1 VEWVDFFEDLFSA
14 VNCLQT
20 CQFTAFGYLLE
31 PPIAKYTPKPL
42 LSLAMLLA
50 PRIAQLCLDWSA
62 LSSWV
67 RAITGVKM
75 SPRGFLRAGRRVHT
89 LERRM
94 NCDMGIRAEDDTLP
108 ARFLEE
114 GKTKHP
120 RDSVV
125 PIAAMV
131 RRYYRVKGYGPDGRP
146 TARALERLG
155 LAASRERRK
164 AE

>member
-1 VEWVDFFEDLFSA
+1 
-14 VNCLQT
+14 
-20 CQFTAFGYLLE
+20 
-31 PPIAKYTPKPL
+31 
-42 LSLAMLLA
+42 
-50 PRIAQLCLDWSA
+50 
-62 LSSWV
+62 
-67 RAITGVKM
+67 
-75 SPRGFLRAGRRVHT
+75 
-89 LERRM
+89 M